1 MVNFLYLFFGIFL
14 GSVIMFFAYKAFRL
28 NRKRELV
35 EKQSV
40 ILLEKIKT
48 VAKLVVVE
56 GEFSEIYHHEND
68 KEYLFGMISSKK
80 KALLLVNAKVHIG
93 FDLKKIQLESDT
105 FSKRIILKAFPEPE
119 VLSFENNY
127 KFYDIDEGIF
137 NKFSPQEISKLND
150 DAKQFVLAKIPDS
163 SLMQTARKEAL
174 QTIKIM
180 ENIVETIG
188 WKMDYST
195 LKIEAQQKHLL
206 N

>member
-35 EKQSV
+35 EKQSI

-93 FDLKKIQLESDT
+93 FDLKKVILDSDT
-105 FSKRIILKAFPEPE
+105 FTKRIILKEFPQPE

-137 NKFSPQEISKLND
+137 NKFSPEEISKLND
-150 DAKQFVLAKIPDS
+150 DAKQFVLDKIPDS
-163 SLMQTARKEAL
+163 TLMQTARKEAL
-174 QTIKIM
+174 QTIKMM

-188 WKMDYST
+188 WNLDYST
-195 LKIEAQQKHLL
+195 LKIDASQKHLL

>member
-1 MVNFLYLFFGIFL
+1 MDNFIFLIFGIAFGAL
-14 GSVIMFFAYKAFRL
+14 IMYFVYNFFRK
-28 NRKRELV
+28 NRSKELI

-40 ILLEKIKT
+40 ILLDKVRT
-48 VAKLVVVE
+48 VCKLVVVE

-68 KEYLFGMISSKK
+68 KEYLFGMFSSKK

-93 FDLKKIQLESDT
+93 FDLKKVILDSDKFT
-105 FSKRIILKAFPEPE
+105 KRIIVKEFPLPE

-137 NKFSPQEISKLND
+137 NKFSPEEISKLNE
-150 DAKQFVLAKIPDS
+150 DAKQFVLDKIPES
-163 SLMQTARKEAL
+163 GLMQTAKKEAL

-188 WKMDYST
+188 WKLDYSS
-195 LKIEAQQKHLL
+195 LKIDDSKKQLL

>member
-1 MVNFLYLFFGIFL
+1 MDNFIFLIFGIAFGAL
-14 GSVIMFFAYKAFRL
+14 IMYFVYNFFRK
-28 NRKRELV
+28 NRSKELI

-40 ILLEKIKT
+40 ILLDKVRT
-48 VAKLVVVE
+48 VCKLVVVE

-68 KEYLFGMISSKK
+68 KEYLFGMFSSKK

-93 FDLKKIQLESDT
+93 FDLKKVILDSDKFT
-105 FSKRIILKAFPEPE
+105 KRIIVKEFPLPE

-137 NKFSPQEISKLND
+137 NKFSPEEISKLNE
-150 DAKQFVLAKIPDS
+150 DAKQFVLDKIPES
-163 SLMQTARKEAL
+163 GLMQTAKKEAL

-180 ENIVETIG
+180 ENIVQTIG
-188 WKMDYST
+188 WKLDYSS
-195 LKIEAQQKHLL
+195 LKIDDSKKQLL

>member
-35 EKQSV
+35 EKQSI

-93 FDLKKIQLESDT
+93 FDLKKVILDSDT
-105 FSKRIILKAFPEPE
+105 FTKRIILKEFSQPE

-137 NKFSPQEISKLND
+137 NKFSPEEISKLND
-150 DAKQFVLAKIPDS
+150 DAKQFVLDKIPDS
-163 SLMQTARKEAL
+163 TLMQTARKEAL

-188 WKMDYST
+188 WKLDYST
-195 LKIEAQQKHLL
+195 LKIDASQKHLL

>member
-93 FDLKKIQLESDT
+93 FDLKKVILDSDII
-105 FSKRIILKAFPEPE
+105 SKRIILKEFPQPE

-150 DAKQFVLAKIPDS
+150 DAKQFVLDKIPDS
-163 SLMQTARKEAL
+163 TLMQTARKEAL

-188 WKMDYST
+188 WKLDYST
-195 LKIEAQQKHLL
+195 LKIDASQKHLL

>member
-1 MVNFLYLFFGIFL
+1 MNFLYLLLGIFL
-14 GSVIMFFAYKAFRL
+14 GSMIMFFAYKAFWL

-35 EKQSV
+35 EKQSI
-40 ILLEKIKT
+40 ILLDKIKA

-68 KEYLFGMISSKK
+68 KDYFFGMFSSKK
-80 KALLLVNAKVHIG
+80 KALLLVKAKVHIG
-93 FDLKKIQLESDT
+93 FDLKKVILDSDT
-105 FSKRIILKAFPEPE
+105 FSKRIILKEFPQPE

-127 KFYDIDEGIF
+127 KFYDIDNGIF
-137 NKFSPQEISKLND
+137 NKFDSDEITKLNE
-150 DAKQFVLAKIPDS
+150 DAKKFIMDKIPDS
-163 SLMQTARKEAL
+163 SLMQTAKKEAL

-188 WKMDYST
+188 WKLDYSS
-195 LKIEAQQKHLL
+195 LKIDSSKTHLL